1 MPRTRDRPPDI
12 PRGPNQAQTGRTA
25 AAAFIAGSSQE
36 SKPGPHGSIALVTA
50 ALARRQVLKRCT
62 LNGTMCL
69 ARSHGPFS
77 KPNVARVYDYLLGGK
92 DKCAADREIPGRLL
106 EMCLPLRDV
115 TRENRAVT

>member
-1 MPRTRDRPPDI
+1 
-12 PRGPNQAQTGRTA
+12 
-25 AAAFIAGSSQE
+25 
-36 SKPGPHGSIALVTA
+36 
-50 ALARRQVLKRCT
+50 
-62 LNGTMCL
+62 MCL

-115 TRENRAVT
+115 TRENRAVTRVARQGIGQFADLGTGLPAQPNIGTLASRQAGI